1 MLKLGWS
8 LMAASALHVA
18 VLAGVGAFSEGD
30 GPGLAGLTSTG
41 GDAARVIRPA
51 LAAKAGQLDR
61 AGAQAAPHWQWRLV
75 STQPKQPPRIDEA
88 APAPA
93 RGSDLAASQAS
104 ADAAH
109 PMASAPGTD
118 QVATTE
124 AAGRSASDEYLP
136 RQRLTRAP
144 RAQQLIDIPFPP
156 GVPTPGRYKAVL
168 ALYIDETGTVR
179 RVKVA
184 DADLPGAY
192 EEAARN
198 AFQSASF
205 VPGELKGRAVKSLIH
220 IEVVFEESRGT
231 SAANLAQAQP

>member
-1 MLKLGWS
+1 MLKLGWC

-30 GPGLAGLTSTG
+30 GPGLASRA
-41 GDAARVIRPA
+41 GDAARAARAARPA
-51 LAAKAGQLDR
+51 LAAKSGQLDR
-61 AGAQAAPHWQWRLV
+61 ADAQAAPHWQWRLV
-75 STQPKQPPRIDEA
+75 SAQPTRPARSAEA

-93 RGSDLAASQAS
+93 LASDLAASQAN
-104 ADAAH
+104 ANAAR
-109 PMASAPGTD
+109 PMDPAPATE
-118 QVATTE
+118 QLATTE